1 MTTELWLLFWSLPL
15 YGLYLGAQS
24 LILRAQRGIMF
35 AASSRDD
42 PPPKSD
48 LEARADRALRN
59 FQETWLVFVI
69 LILIAHLAM
78 PGDPLIFWGAIV
90 WGVARL
96 AYLPPQDPVQIGIMC
111 CSPEREGFEVTF
123 RDFTVGPAIDRALH
137 ED

>member
-90 WGVARL
+90 WGVTRT
-96 AYLPPQDPVQIGIMC
+96 AYLPLYLAGTFMIRSLVWNVALIGLLMMAWAVL
-111 CSPEREGFEVTF
+111 F
-123 RDFTVGPAIDRALH
+123 
-137 ED
+137 